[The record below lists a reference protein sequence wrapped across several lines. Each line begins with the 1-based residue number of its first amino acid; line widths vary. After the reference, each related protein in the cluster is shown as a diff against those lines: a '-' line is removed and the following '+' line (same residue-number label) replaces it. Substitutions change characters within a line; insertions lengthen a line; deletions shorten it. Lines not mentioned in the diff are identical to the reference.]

1 MQLIRGIEQLSSA
14 HRPSVVSIG
23 NYDGV
28 HLGHQHVIETLLQKS
43 NEFDVPSTVVTFEP
57 LGKEFFKP
65 HSVMRLSSLEERAG
79 LLFERG
85 VDQVLCVDFT
95 ADFAAYSPQ
104 KFVDDVLVNGL
115 GARYVCVGDDFRF
128 GKNRAGDF
136 AFLQKKG
143 LENGFDVTA
152 HDTFKLGGQRVSS
165 GRVRDA
171 LLASDFNLAERL
183 LGRPF
188 SIQGVV
194 SKGQQ
199 LGRTIDFPTANIV
212 LPKTPQP
219 VHGVYAVSVE
229 SDVFTLKRGVANVGT
244 RPTVDGKEQ
253 RLEVHIFDFDQ
264 DIYDE
269 NVRVVFHHKIRDEQ
283 KFDSFDLLRKQIN
296 IDAERAFA
304 FFEQVK

>member
-1 MQLIRGIEQLSSA
+1 MQLIRAIEQLADS

-28 HLGHQHVIETLLQKS
+28 HLGHRHVIETLLQKS
-43 NEFDVPSTVVTFEP
+43 DDFGVPSTVITFEP

-65 HSVMRLSSLEERAG
+65 NSVMRLTSLEERAQ
-79 LLFERG
+79 LLFDLG
-85 VDQVLCVDFT
+85 VDQVLCIDFT
-95 ADFAAYSPQ
+95 ADFASYSPQ
-104 KFVDDVLVNGL
+104 KFVDDVLINGL

-136 AFLQKKG
+136 TFLQQVG
-143 LENGFDVTA
+143 SDNGFAVTA
-152 HDTFKLGGQRVSS
+152 HETFKLDGQRVSS

-171 LLASDFNLAERL
+171 LVANDFLLAERL

-188 SIQGVV
+188 CIRGVV

-199 LGRTIDFPTANIV
+199 LGRTIDFPTANII
-212 LPKTPQP
+212 LPSSPQP
-219 VHGVYAVSVE
+219 VSGVYAVSID
-229 SDVFTLKRGVANVGT
+229 SDAFSLKQGVANVGT

-264 DIYDE
+264 NIYGE
-269 NVRVVFHHKIRDEQ
+269 NVSVKFHHKIRDEE

-296 IDAERAFA
+296 LDAEHAIT
-304 FFEQVK
+304 FFKQSK